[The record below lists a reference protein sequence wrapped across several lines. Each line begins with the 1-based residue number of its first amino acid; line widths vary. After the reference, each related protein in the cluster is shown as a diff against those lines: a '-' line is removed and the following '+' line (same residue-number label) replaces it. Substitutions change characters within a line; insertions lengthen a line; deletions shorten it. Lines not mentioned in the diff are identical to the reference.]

1 MIKDK
6 EEAIELL
13 KEYYQDDEKLQ
24 VAIDEDNISDVVSEI
39 ADNNVDIYNTDL
51 LEWLAGNYS
60 VFEEAIDEF
69 GFPSN
74 DGRGDLMKAIMLGQ
88 YYQNEQT
95 LYEAIE
101 ELKE

>member
-74 DGRGDLMKAIMLGQ
+74 DGRADLMKAIILLLL
-88 YYQNEQT
+88 
-95 LYEAIE
+95 LY
-101 ELKE
+101 L